1 MCYWYRYTM
10 AETAKAPGQRTAE
23 KGEGKEWCDSGGKKL
38 PPQLRRKPLGE
49 KRGKRGGAAYNALR
63 GTSI

>member
-1 MCYWYRYTM
+1 MLLVQVHRGGNRQG
-10 AETAKAPGQRTAE
+10 AGAKNS
-23 KGEGKEWCDSGGKKL
+23 GERREEGAVSFRGKKL

-49 KRGKRGGAAYNALR
+49 KRGKRREAAYNALR